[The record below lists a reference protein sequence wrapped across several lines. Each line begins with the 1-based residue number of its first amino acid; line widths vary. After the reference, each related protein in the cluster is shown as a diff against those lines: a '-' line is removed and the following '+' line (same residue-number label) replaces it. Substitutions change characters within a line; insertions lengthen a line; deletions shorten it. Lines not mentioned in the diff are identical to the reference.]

1 MNTVCR
7 MVKIR
12 MVKILYSV
20 ERKLQQ
26 STVERKPSILNV
38 TSNVH
43 YIAHSSE
50 SRICWAQKSDP
61 KVCADAELS
70 QAVHRGER
78 RVDAD
83 RHRYRTPAD
92 VEVIKVKVVLKE

>member
-1 MNTVCR
+1 MNAVC
-7 MVKIR
+7 R

-20 ERKLQQ
+20 AEKITTEYCREKA
-26 STVERKPSILNV
+26 VHPKCKV
-38 TSNVH
+38 T
-43 YIAHSSE
+43 YTIAHSSE